1 MNFNDLKI
9 LQDHLTISETIRV
22 ELTNGTK
29 IYIKK
34 EDRLT
39 RSSYDAS
46 TVQVV
51 KKLNAGTQ
59 CLFINLHEV
68 VLFCN
73 TRKSRILRSLANNG
87 KPEISGSIPNGDD
100 DL

>member
-9 LQDHLTISETIRV
+9 LQDHLTISEAIRV

-39 RSSYDAS
+39 RSNYDAH
-46 TVQVV
+46 TVKVI

-59 CLFINLHEV
+59 CLFINLDQV
-68 VLFCN
+68 VVFCN

-87 KPEISGSIPNGDD
+87 KPEIPGSIPNGDD